1 MNFTFFEI
9 FGKNPL
15 FIYLLSE
22 YLAIGMHFVRVDGE
36 QSLFRY
42 IYEKGFSWIGAYYGS
57 LAFALAF
64 MMFCWLIGLWLD
76 KKKIYIKV

>member
-1 MNFTFFEI
+1 M

-22 YLAIGMHFVRVDGE
+22 YVAIGALFIRVDGK
-36 QSLFRY
+36 QSLYSY
-42 IYEKGFSWIGAYYGS
+42 IYEKGFSWIGPYFGS
-57 LAFALAF
+57 FAFAIVF
-64 MMFCWLIGLWLD
+64 MLFCWSIGLWLD